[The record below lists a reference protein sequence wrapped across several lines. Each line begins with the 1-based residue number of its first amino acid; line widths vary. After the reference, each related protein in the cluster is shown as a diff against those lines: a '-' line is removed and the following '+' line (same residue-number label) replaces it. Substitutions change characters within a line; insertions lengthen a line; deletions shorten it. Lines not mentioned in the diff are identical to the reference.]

1 MWRPPAVWRSC
12 SLPAPAAAR
21 TCSNAPEHDHAPHWK
36 ESREVNLTE
45 MLQKT
50 EGKPLGQMNP
60 DDLTDIT
67 REIADEETKKS
78 VLEVAAF
85 NSSI

>member
-1 MWRPPAVWRSC
+1 M
-12 SLPAPAAAR
+12 
-21 TCSNAPEHDHAPHWK
+21 
-36 ESREVNLTE
+36 NLTE